1 MPMGRIPLRFIR
13 LGGICLLLCACVL
26 NSPLGAAESTL
37 ENAKNLLGILETA
50 EAGHDLGVSQ
60 ETLME
65 RLDTTEKAL
74 ASHLQANP
82 RDVDALIISARLDRF
97 RLMMEPIIFSKG
109 EEPPDS
115 RARYAPIHE
124 KLDRALALQPNNA
137 EANYWKARLYGIR
150 HPVIRQGTFYMEI
163 ADLGQTIKY
172 ARRAVELEPANVAY
186 REVLALFLIQAN
198 KSSEALEVIRPVA
211 NGQHPIYLLLKD
223 LEAVPIPTSA
233 VLSAVDTENFAQ
245 MQMERGR
252 IHDYP
257 LLRVHVYVVPMA
269 IPKLQEFYAG
279 YWNGF
284 EFYPPPDVEGMGNGD
299 MRAFQQFFERK
310 GDKLQPARAASEIP
324 QEPSFGIDLS
334 GFEESRESLIRR
346 LEEHGETTAALKL
359 SASEADRFCIFF
371 VVNTRQF
378 D

>member
-1 MPMGRIPLRFIR
+1 MRTMPLRFMR
-13 LGGICLLLCACVL
+13 FSSICLLLFVSGLSNPVCA
-26 NSPLGAAESTL
+26 EEFTL
-37 ENAKNLLGILETA
+37 DNAKNLLGLLDAA
-50 EAGHDLGVSQ
+50 EAGHDAGVS
-60 ETLME
+60 EDSLSK
-65 RLDTTEKAL
+65 RLEQTEKAL
-74 ASHLQANP
+74 ASHLQSNP

-97 RLMMEPIIFSKG
+97 RLMMEPTIFSKG

-115 RARYAPIHE
+115 SAGYAPIHE

-137 EANYWKARLYGIR
+137 EAHYWKARLYGLR
-150 HPVIRQGTFYMEI
+150 HPVIRQDTLYMEI
-163 ADLGQTIKY
+163 ADLDQAIKY

-186 REVLALFLIQAN
+186 REALALYLIQAD
-198 KSSEALEVIRPVA
+198 KSSEALEVMRPVA
-211 NGQHPIYLLLKD
+211 NGQHPIYVLLNELA
-223 LEAVPIPTSA
+223 AVPIPSSA

-252 IHDYP
+252 IHNYP

-269 IPKLQEFYAG
+269 VAKLQEFYAG

-284 EFYPPPDVEGMGNGD
+284 EFYPPAELEGKGND
-299 MRAFQQFFERK
+299 EMRAFQQFLERK

-324 QEPSFGIDLS
+324 KEPSSGIVLS

-359 SASEADRFCIFF
+359 SASGADRFCFFF
-371 VVNTRQF
+371 VVNTRRF